1 MCTSMKLRFS
11 RNCRKNWQATEEI
24 RNIAWLKPVL
34 RYMALLFILH
44 FLSIAVPISEC
55 LEECASK
62 IL

>member
-11 RNCRKNWQATEEI
+11 RNCRRSWQATEEI

-34 RYMALLFILH
+34 RSMALLFILH
-44 FLSIAVPISEC
+44 LLSIAVPISEC